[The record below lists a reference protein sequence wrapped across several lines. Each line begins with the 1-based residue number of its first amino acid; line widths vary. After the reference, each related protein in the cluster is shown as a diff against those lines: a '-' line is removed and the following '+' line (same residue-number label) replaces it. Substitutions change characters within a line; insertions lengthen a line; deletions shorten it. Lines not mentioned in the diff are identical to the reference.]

1 MKLNYV
7 IKYAADMNEAVAFY
21 RDKLGLELRVQ
32 YPGWAEFV
40 TGETTLALHPASDE
54 HPAGSLSLG
63 FGVGD
68 FDEFYAGALED
79 GIEFTAAPTDMR
91 GHRIAR
97 FKDSEGAECSVSGK
111 AE

>member
-40 TGETTLALHPASDE
+40 TGGTTLALQPASDE

-63 FGVGD
+63 F
-68 FDEFYAGALED
+68 
-79 GIEFTAAPTDMR
+79 
-91 GHRIAR
+91 
-97 FKDSEGAECSVSGK
+97 
-111 AE
+111 

>member
-21 RDKLGLELRVQ
+21 RDKLGLQLKVQ

-40 TGETTLALHPASDE
+40 TGETILALQPASDE
-54 HPAGSLSLG
+54 HPAGSLSLS
-63 FGVGD
+63 FGVDD
-68 FDEFYAGALED
+68 FDEFYAGARKD
-79 GIEFTAAPTDMR
+79 GIEFTAEPTDTR

-97 FKDSEGAECSVSGK
+97 FKDSEGTECSISGK

>member
-40 TGETTLALHPASDE
+40 TGGITLALQPASDE

-63 FGVGD
+63 FGVDD
-68 FDEFYAGALED
+68 FDEFYAGARKD
-79 GIEFTAAPTDMR
+79 GIEFTAEPTDMR
-91 GHRIAR
+91 GQRIAR